1 MNIAIIIAGGVGRRT
16 GNSVPKQF
24 LTVFDVPII
33 VYTMKTVCHTRCYDE
48 LYVVCSE
55 GWSDFVY
62 AYADQYKIDI
72 FKGVITS
79 GRTRFDSYANGIEGV
94 AANHSPSDIVSILD
108 GNRPMTPAALFRDGI
123 ALAGKADCV
132 LPLEPCFD
140 SMYVVYQPDHT
151 IQSIADRSTLYK
163 GQGPE
168 TCRLGVAAG
177 ICKRARQDEVS
188 DMTLTGLMVHY
199 GKKVAY
205 TEGSSKNFKITTA
218 DDIALFKAMAGSI
231 AID

>member
-1 MNIAIIIAGGVGRRT
+1 MNIIIIVAGGAGKRT

-33 VYTMKTVCHTRCYDE
+33 VYTMKTVFNSKCYDE

-62 AYADQYKIDI
+62 AYAEQYKIDI
-72 FKGVITS
+72 FKGVIAN
-79 GRTRFDSYANGIEGV
+79 GQTRFDSFTNGIESIV
-94 AANHSPSDIVSILD
+94 DNHDANDIVSILD
-108 GNRPMTPAALFRDGI
+108 GNRPMTPSALFRDGI
-123 ALAGKADCV
+123 RLAYKADCV

-140 SMYVVYQPDHT
+140 SMYVVNQEDRM
-151 IQSIADRSTLYK
+151 INSVADRSILYK

-168 TCRLGVAAG
+168 TSKLGVAAE
-177 ICKRARQDEVS
+177 ICKKAKQDHIN
-188 DMTLTGLMVHY
+188 DMTLTGLMIHY

-205 TEGSSKNFKITTA
+205 IEGSSKNFKITTS
-218 DDIALFKAMAGSI
+218 DDLALFKAMASSI
-231 AID
+231 MGD